1 MPVNERMRNAC
12 ALRYFTVREVW
23 RFLQQG
29 SCGCALLAPR
39 LPWQALRYRGVVRV
53 RSAWPFQQPRVKR
66 QPALAQAQGELSSS
80 NAHAIRPST
89 SNTYRFHTNTTAIGR
104 HLPIRPRILRHKR
117 RAVDVEVKHGRR
129 RAGGCVGSIW
139 SLQFGSP
146 RDIEQAEVLCSI
158 SSRVTMMAYHRA

>member
-39 LPWQALRYRGVVRV
+39 LPWQALRCRGVVRV

-66 QPALAQAQGELSSS
+66 QPSLAQAQGELRCSS
-80 NAHAIRPST
+80 NAHAIRPTT
-89 SNTYRFHTNTTAIGR
+89 SHTYRFHTNTTAIGR
-104 HLPIRPRILRHKR
+104 HLPIRPGILRRKR
-117 RAVDVEVKHGRR
+117 RT
-129 RAGGCVGSIW
+129 RAIQGPASYDDMRHAPGS
-139 SLQFGSP
+139 LVARSP
-146 RDIEQAEVLCSI
+146 PAAKL
-158 SSRVTMMAYHRA
+158 